1 MHQFVINGSHVLTC
15 STCGVHPGMLWHARE
30 GQRRLWQE
38 NREGFGM
45 LWLTLARFGR
55 ETEKALTGQRRLWHT
70 LADFGALWQGNREG
84 FDRPEKAL
92 TCYGMKTKKALARLY
107 ETPARCGFVYPL
119 PVHPIPFHSGRV
131 FGVIRTRLRSGPGT
145 FGSMKWLW

>member
-1 MHQFVINGSHVLTC
+1 MKILSLVPGRTHPSICHQRISRFDMLNLRGP
-15 STCGVHPGMLWHARE
+15 PGYALAR
-30 GQRRLWQE
+30 QRRPK
-38 NREGFGM
+38 
-45 LWLTLARFGR
+45 
-55 ETEKALTGQRRLWHT
+55 KALAGKQRRLWHT